1 MADLRVQV
9 SSGEIAAGASAK
21 TFIALTAPSNQRL
34 KIKSVEVFG
43 KGTSNTD
50 PPAKIELVTFA
61 SKSGG
66 TDAATNVTSKL
77 DGDFGET
84 VQTTVNGPYTAEPT
98 YTTAVVVRTWECHP
112 QVGLVYQFLDGDEIK
127 IKGGTGLALRITQAG
142 SDTFAA
148 VITFEE

>member
-9 SSGEIAAGASAK
+9 STGEIAAGSTAK
-21 TFIALTAPSNQRL
+21 TFIALIAPSNQRV

-43 KGTSNTD
+43 KGTANTD

-66 TDAATNVTSKL
+66 TDSASNITSKL
-77 DGDFGET
+77 DGDLGET
-84 VQTTVNGPYTAEPT
+84 VQTTVNGPYTVEPT

-112 QVGLVYQFLDGDEIK
+112 QIGLVYQFLDGDEIK
-127 IKGGTGLALRITQAG
+127 IKGGAGFAVRITQSG
-142 SDTFAA
+142 MDTFSL